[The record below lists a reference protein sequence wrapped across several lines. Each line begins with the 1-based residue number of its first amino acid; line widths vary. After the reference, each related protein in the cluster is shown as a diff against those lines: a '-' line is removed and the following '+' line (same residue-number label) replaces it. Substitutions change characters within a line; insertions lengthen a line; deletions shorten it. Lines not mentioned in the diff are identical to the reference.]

1 MDEPACGL
9 TQLNASRGG
18 ETLEKRATKSEETHP
33 AVTMLAG
40 GTANTKRARVSQ
52 DGCSDA
58 RVLAMTGAKSAI
70 AADPKLSAALQK
82 NVGQVCN
89 LSVTWV
95 AKRSEKIGVT
105 SDKMGHER
113 TRDSPA
119 FLGEQKGRY
128 GYAEGCALILAVVAT
143 RGLISHNSLCGLG
156 LQR

>member
-119 FLGEQKGRY
+119 FRHGKSEQVTNLFYDLCNDRDMHDRSLSAHPSY
-128 GYAEGCALILAVVAT
+128 NCLQEGA
-143 RGLISHNSLCGLG
+143 
-156 LQR
+156 